1 MNNIRPVTLNNWQF
15 VMKPNS
21 EVSAGNVCFKS
32 AGEIPSAGLEI
43 FPASVP
49 GNFELDLAKAGKLPE
64 DLFRGTNILKVQDLE
79 CMHLW
84 YFTEFSLT
92 EDSIEAAAEND
103 IYLRFGG
110 IDTAAEIYLDGEL
123 LGTSENMFVP
133 KEFKLSDAFI
143 RAGSGRRHSLVVH
156 IIPAMIYA
164 RNFELPAKCWGIKYG
179 FDSLAVRKA
188 PAMYGWDIMPRA
200 VSAGLWK
207 PVTLEFRPKERILSY
222 YLTTTGIWEGGA
234 ELLLKARVKTDRDN
248 VRELRLTVHGEYKDE
263 KGAVRS
269 VFDAS
274 DGLFSVNYAF
284 SVIVPDPK
292 LWWPAGYGEPCL
304 YDVTLTLSDR
314 SGVLDTV
321 TFRHGIRVIELE
333 RTSAAGKDGKFRF
346 LVNGKPVFVLGS
358 NWVPTDTFPSRI
370 DDYTL
375 RGLELVR
382 EIGCNMIRCWGGSP
396 YPSDV
401 LYDWC
406 DSHGVMVWQDF
417 AMACGLYPDDE
428 RMQKLL
434 REEAIWV
441 VKALRGHA
449 SLALWSGDNE
459 NDIFASF
466 RGVNVYGRLTH
477 KIDPNR
483 NKLTREI
490 IADAVDRYDGMRPY
504 IPSSPYLD
512 EEIFRT
518 GALPSE
524 DHLWGPR
531 DYFKGEYYST
541 TVCHFASE
549 TGYHGCP
556 SPASLRRFISESSIE
571 NFGDTV
577 RCDDPEWLVHS
588 ASMEPVF
595 DGAAF
600 SYRVPLMSRQVER
613 LFGNVPRDIET
624 YALESQISQAEAM
637 KYFIER
643 FRIGKWYRSGIIWWN
658 IIDGWPQ
665 ISDAVVDWYG
675 VKKLAFT
682 YIKRSQQ
689 QLCLMCDEPE
699 TEGGPVTLCAANDFH
714 TSKNISY
721 MVDDCLT
728 GEKVLY
734 GTVSVPADSAARIG
748 SFRAQAGHFYLL
760 RWSGD
765 ERGINHFCGDIGA
778 GVKLPAYRAFM
789 QNAGLWDKLEGFGQ
803 NDN

>member
-1 MNNIRPVTLNNWQF
+1 MSNTKTIEIGGWQF
-15 VMKPNS
+15 VMKRNS
-21 EVSAGNVCFKS
+21 EVTAGNISFRKS
-32 AGEIPSAGLEI
+32 GEILPAGLEI

-64 DLFRGTNILKVQDLE
+64 DLFQGTNILKVQDLE
-79 CMHLW
+79 SMHLW
-84 YFTEFSLT
+84 YFTEFCI
-92 EDSIEAAAEND
+92 DADAARAAEGQD
-103 IYLRFGG
+103 VYLRFGG
-110 IDTAAEIYLDGEL
+110 IDTAAEIFLDGEL
-123 LGTSENMFVP
+123 IGTSENMFVP
-133 KEFKLSDAFI
+133 KEFPLTPEFI
-143 RAGSGRRHSLVVH
+143 GAGPEVKHSLVVH

-164 RNFELPAKCWGIKYG
+164 RNFELPGKCWAMKYG
-179 FDSLAVRKA
+179 FDSLVVRKA

-207 PVTLEFRPKERILSY
+207 PVTLEFRPKERISSY
-222 YLTTTGIWEGGA
+222 YLATTGIWEGGA
-234 ELLLKARVKTDRDN
+234 ELLLKARVKTDRDD
-248 VRELRLTVHGEYKDE
+248 VRELKMSIHGECKDE
-263 KGAVRS
+263 KGS
-269 VFDAS
+269 IISGFDAET
-274 DGLFSVNYAF
+274 GLFSVNHAF
-284 SVIVPDPK
+284 SVNVTDPK
-292 LWWPAGYGEPCL
+292 LWWPAGYGDPCL
-304 YDVTLTLSDR
+304 YDVTLTLSDQ

-321 TFRHGIRVIELE
+321 CFRHGIRVVELE
-333 RTSAAGKDGKFRF
+333 RTSAAGKDGKFQF
-346 LVNGKPVFVLGS
+346 KVNGKRIFVLGS

-434 REEAIWV
+434 REEAICV

-466 RGVNVYGRLTH
+466 RGVNLYGKYVH
-477 KIDPNR
+477 KIDPNH

-490 IADAVDRYDGMRPY
+490 LSDITERYDGMRPY

-512 EEIFRT
+512 EEISRT
-518 GALPSE
+518 GAMPSE

-531 DYFKGEYYST
+531 DFFKGPFYGS

-556 SPASLRRFISESSIE
+556 SPASLRRFISENSIE
-571 NFGDTV
+571 DFGDTQ
-577 RCDDPEWLVHS
+577 RCDNPEWLVHS

-643 FRIGKWYRSGIIWWN
+643 FRIGKWYRTGIIWWN

-675 VKKLAFT
+675 VRKLAFT
-682 YIKRSQQ
+682 YIQRSQQ
-689 QLCLMCDEPE
+689 QFCLMCDEPE

-714 TSKNISY
+714 TSKTVSY

-734 GTVSVPADSAARIG
+734 GTANVDADSTLRIG
-748 SFRAQAGHFYLL
+748 GFRAQAGHYYLL

-765 ERGINHFCGDIGA
+765 VRGINHFCGDIGA

-789 QNAGLWDKLEGFGQ
+789 QNAGLWDKLEGF
-803 NDN
+803 DR